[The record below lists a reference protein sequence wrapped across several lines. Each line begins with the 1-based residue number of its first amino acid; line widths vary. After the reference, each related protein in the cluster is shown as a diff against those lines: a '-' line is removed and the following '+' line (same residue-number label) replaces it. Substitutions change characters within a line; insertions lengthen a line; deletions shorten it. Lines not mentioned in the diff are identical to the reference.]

1 MGRLSA
7 HIRDF
12 CVRSKLGAY
21 YGEARPVLMG
31 RLSGHIRKVRPVF
44 IERGSAER
52 LRLRKTEKEG

>member
-1 MGRLSA
+1 MLMGRLSA

-12 CVRSKLGAY
+12 CVHLKLSAY

-44 IERGSAER
+44 IERLGEHV
-52 LRLRKTEKEG
+52 